1 MDAVWSMETPEYLR
15 SSCKNHTL
23 VSHVAVLHDNSAL
36 LVKYRDPEQYDGQ
49 TGWFLPNDSLR
60 HVEHPEEGAKRVL
73 KEQLGLQKVS
83 LELVQ
88 IESFVGD
95 NGSWH
100 LIFDFKTRQSD
111 TVISLGKDIA
121 QAKWVEMDKLPPNE
135 EFAHG
140 GWGRGVLLRLAKA
153 RA

>member
-1 MDAVWSMETPEYLR
+1 MSTMETPEYLR
-15 SSCKNHTL
+15 SACKDHTL
-23 VSHVAVLHDNSAL
+23 VSHVAVLHGNSAL

-95 NGSWH
+95 NKSWH
-100 LIFDFKTRQSD
+100 LIFDFKTRQLD
-111 TVISLGKDIA
+111 TAISLGKDLA
-121 QAKWVEMDKLPPNE
+121 QAKWVEIDKLPPNE

-140 GWGRGVLLRLAKA
+140 GWGRRVLLRVAKA

>member
-1 MDAVWSMETPEYLR
+1 METPKYLM

-23 VSHVAVLHDNSAL
+23 VSHVAVLHGNSAL
-36 LVKYRDPEQYDGQ
+36 LVKYRDSDQYDGQ

-60 HVEHPEEGAKRVL
+60 HVEHPEQGAKRVL
-73 KEQLGLQKVS
+73 KEQLGLEKVS

-88 IESFVGD
+88 IESFIGD

-100 LIFDFKTRQSD
+100 LIFDFKTNQPD
-111 TVISLGKDIA
+111 TAISLGKDIA
-121 QAKWVEMDKLPPNE
+121 QAKWVDMDKLPPNE

-140 GWGRGVLLRLAKA
+140 GWARGVLLRIAKA
-153 RA
+153 APS